1 MTTLPFSQPL
11 YNLKSG
17 KLKSGGLNLTK
28 KKNKV
33 NQDCL
38 LYVANIFRLA
48 PVKKRK
54 LSHK

>member
-1 MTTLPFSQPL
+1 
-11 YNLKSG
+11 
-17 KLKSGGLNLTK
+17 
-28 KKNKV
+28 V